1 MDSARTRVAYCTLA
15 MVFLAACGA
24 QVTPASPSAT
34 AAPPTSIL
42 QPTGT
47 PLPTITSTTEPTLTP
62 TTAFAPSPTPWIPGN
77 LGPIAYITNDYYA
90 GKDEIRLVNPAAF
103 EFQTIY
109 TTASNSLAYSLSWSP
124 DGQSIAFVQE
134 YSCIGVCPK
143 GDIFILD
150 VANIK
155 TRNLTNTPDVYERDL
170 AWSPDGKKIAYV
182 VSTHDARNIY
192 VMDVDGSNIRQ
203 LTDCAT
209 FCEQPAWSP
218 AGESIAYMSD
228 FHIFVM
234 NADGSNSRQVTQGGV
249 NMRPAWSPDGK
260 QIAFI
265 RAASTSLE
273 STRYL
278 YVMRPDGSNPIAL
291 DSDAPFDE
299 QITWSPD
306 GRFIAFKN
314 SGYNKDQGISIVDIQ
329 SGMTRLVAGG
339 LAYAPAWQPILVPV
353 FDPSLV
359 NALPDCTSGRT
370 QLTAG
375 AQARVLGSEGDTPNR
390 VRSAPVIADNV
401 IYLLS
406 PGSVMQ
412 VTEGPVCAD
421 GLVFWK
427 VWNIGIPGGYGWTAE
442 GDGKQY
448 WLIYHLPQQ
457 P

>member
-1 MDSARTRVAYCTLA
+1 
-15 MVFLAACGA
+15 
-24 QVTPASPSAT
+24 
-34 AAPPTSIL
+34 
-42 QPTGT
+42 
-47 PLPTITSTTEPTLTP
+47 
-62 TTAFAPSPTPWIPGN
+62 
-77 LGPIAYITNDYYA
+77 LGPIAYITHNDDT
-90 GKDEIRLVNPAAF
+90 GKDEIRLVNPAAY

-109 TTASNSLAYSLSWSP
+109 STASNSLVYSLSWSP
-124 DGQSIAFVQE
+124 DARSIAFIQ
-134 YSCIGVCPK
+134 SFPCSGSPCPRN
-143 GDIFILD
+143 DIFILD
-150 VANIK
+150 IANSK
-155 TRNLTNTPDVYERDL
+155 ASNLTNNPDVSELDL

-182 VSTHDARNIY
+182 VSTQVDDTQYVRNIY

-209 FCEQPAWSP
+209 YCDQPTWSP
-218 AGESIAYMSD
+218 TGESIAYMSD

-234 NADGSNSRQVTQGGV
+234 NADGSNARQVTQGGV

-273 STRYL
+273 SVRYL
-278 YVMRPDGSNPIAL
+278 YLMRPDGSGLVPL
-291 DSDAPFDE
+291 DSDAPFDG

-306 GRFIAFKN
+306 GSFIAFRN

-339 LAYAPAWQPILVPV
+339 LAYAPAWHPLLVTS
-353 FDPSLV
+353 FDPGEI
-359 NALPDCTSGRT
+359 NALPDCTAGWT

-375 AQARVLGSEGDTPNR
+375 EQARVLGSEGDTPNR
-390 VRSAPVIADNV
+390 VRSDPVIADNV

-412 VTEGPVCAD
+412 VIEGPVCAD

-442 GDGKQY
+442 GDGKEY
-448 WLIYHLPQQ
+448 WLIYHLPYH